1 MSEASINFP
10 REEKETLKEIRIM
23 PEQVIRKLKYLK
35 TCKIT
40 CSDGTQSCFSR
51 KHQER

>member
-1 MSEASINFP
+1 MSETSINFP

-23 PEQVIRKLKYLK
+23 PEQVIKKLEYLK

-40 CSDGTQSCFSR
+40 CSDAAESVFSS
-51 KHQER
+51 KHEER